1 MIVALFPPYIIKEV
15 LPPMTTIKSR
25 TIIHTSRKSPKPSSI
40 IKVFTKAILALL
52 FIALGLFL
60 YSVVAVDHTL
70 NPFGWAVVIVYVLGG
85 WAVANDTCN
94 S

>member
-1 MIVALFPPYIIKEV
+1 
-15 LPPMTTIKSR
+15 MTTIKSR

-40 IKVFTKAILALL
+40 IKVFSRAILALL

-70 NPFGWAVVIVYVLGG
+70 NPFGWAVVIIYVLVG
-85 WAVANDTCN
+85 WVVATETFK
-94 S
+94 

>member
-1 MIVALFPPYIIKEV
+1 MN
-15 LPPMTTIKSR
+15 TIKSR
-25 TIIHTSRKSPKPSSI
+25 TIIHTSRKSQKPSSI

-52 FIALGLFL
+52 FIAFGLFL

-70 NPFGWAVVIVYVLGG
+70 NPFGWAVVIVYVMGG
-85 WAVANDTCN
+85 WAVATDTCN

>member
-1 MIVALFPPYIIKEV
+1 MN
-15 LPPMTTIKSR
+15 TIKSR
-25 TIIHTSRKSPKPSSI
+25 TIIHTSRKSQKPSSI
-40 IKVFTKAILALL
+40 IKVFSRAILALL

-70 NPFGWAVVIVYVLGG
+70 NPFGWAVVIVYVLVG
-85 WAVANDTCN
+85 WVVATDTCN

>member
-15 LPPMTTIKSR
+15 LPPMTTLKTR

-52 FIALGLFL
+52 FIAFGLFL
-60 YSVVAVDHTL
+60 YSIVAVDHTL
-70 NPFGWAVVIVYVLGG
+70 NPFGWAVLVVYVLGG
-85 WAVANDTCN
+85 WAVATDTCN

>member
-15 LPPMTTIKSR
+15 LTPMNTIKSR

-52 FIALGLFL
+52 FIAFGLFL

-70 NPFGWAVVIVYVLGG
+70 NPFGWAVLVVYVLGG
-85 WAVANDTCN
+85 WAVATDTCN

>member
-1 MIVALFPPYIIKEV
+1 MN
-15 LPPMTTIKSR
+15 TIKSR

-52 FIALGLFL
+52 FVAFGLFL

-70 NPFGWAVVIVYVLGG
+70 NPFGWAVLVVYVLGG
-85 WAVANDTCN
+85 WAVATDKYPLINL
-94 S
+94 

>member
-1 MIVALFPPYIIKEV
+1 MN
-15 LPPMTTIKSR
+15 TIKSR

-40 IKVFTKAILALL
+40 IKVFSRAILALL

-60 YSVVAVDHTL
+60 YSIVAVNHTL
-70 NPFGWAVVIVYVLGG
+70 NPFGWAVLVVYVMGG
-85 WAVANDTCN
+85 WAVATDTCN

>member
-1 MIVALFPPYIIKEV
+1 MN
-15 LPPMTTIKSR
+15 TIKSR
-25 TIIHTSRKSPKPSSI
+25 TIIHTSRKSPKPSVI
-40 IKVFTKAILALL
+40 VKVFSRAIFALL

-70 NPFGWAVVIVYVLGG
+70 NPFGWAVVIVYVLVG
-85 WAVANDTCN
+85 WVVATDTCN